1 MKSIPYKTLLIVA
14 AVLPMALLNSLLLL
28 AQAET
33 GSIDGVVTDTQ
44 NHPLVGVKVSL
55 DDQEQGRTEFTTSDS
70 VGRFHFTIASASTY
84 LVRARK
90 LGYLESSQ
98 GPFALKSREKTLLK
112 LQLTLDKSSASANRA
127 IEGMEY
133 SDEPQFTVA
142 GVSDPSDVGGHGSN
156 VTLPT
161 KEALAKDTASL
172 SKDPA
177 DSGKGTPV
185 TSQPPA
191 LPKVSPQDFV
201 QNLSAGRE
209 LLQEDRAKDAIPYL
223 EQAQKLEPQDYDATY
238 YLAMAQ
244 LRNGDAK
251 QAEQTA
257 QVLAKKSKQ
266 DRAELHALL
275 ARAREAEGQPVDAVK
290 EYQRAAEID
299 PSEANLFAWG
309 AELLLHRA
317 YQPASEVFAKGRRLH
332 PNSVRI
338 LVGLGAAAYAQD
350 LHSQA
355 ARWFFEASE
364 LNPNDPRPYLFL
376 GKVQE
381 VAKSEPVE
389 WVAAFERFA
398 KLQPNNPLAHY
409 YYAVALEKQKR
420 GEPDFAARERELNRA
435 LDLDSKFGDAHLK
448 LGLLET
454 ERRAYPK
461 AVASFEKAIE
471 LTPLPDEAHLRLAQ
485 VYRLT
490 GETEKAR
497 KESELYNEV
506 SEKKKAQLDRE
517 RRELGQF
524 VYTMQGES
532 ASPEKSAPKPQ

>member
-1 MKSIPYKTLLIVA
+1 MNIPHKTLLIA
-14 AVLPMALLNSLLLL
+14 SAVLPMALLNGLLLL
-28 AQAET
+28 AQTEI

-44 NHPLVGVKVSL
+44 NHPLAGAKLLL

-84 LVRARK
+84 MVRAK
-90 LGYLESSQ
+90 KSGYLESSQ
-98 GPFALKSREKTLLK
+98 GPFALKGSEKTSLK
-112 LQLTLDKSSASANRA
+112 LQLPVDKSLTSANSA
-127 IEGMEY
+127 MQGMEY

-142 GVSDPSDVGGHGSN
+142 GVSDPSEVGGHGSN

-172 SKDPA
+172 AKDPA
-177 DSGKGTPV
+177 DFAKGTSV
-185 TSQPPA
+185 TSQPRA
-191 LPKVSPQDFV
+191 LPKVSPQDFA
-201 QNLSAGRE
+201 QNLNAGRE
-209 LLQEDRAKDAIPYL
+209 LLQQGRAQDAIPYL
-223 EQAQKLEPQDYDATY
+223 EQAQRLKPQDYDATY
-238 YLAMAQ
+238 LLAMAQ
-244 LRNGDAK
+244 LKNGDAK
-251 QAEQTA
+251 QAEKSA
-257 QVLAKKSKQ
+257 QVLATKQ

-275 ARAREAEGQPVDAVK
+275 ARAKEAEGLPVDAAK
-290 EYQRAAEID
+290 EYKRAAEMD
-299 PSEANLFAWG
+299 PSEANLFSWG

-317 YQPASEVFAKGRRLH
+317 YQPASEVFAKGHRLH

-350 LHSQA
+350 LNDQA
-355 ARWFFEASE
+355 ARWLFEASE

-381 VAKSEPVE
+381 VAKSEPAE
-389 WVAAFERFA
+389 WVAAFGRFA
-398 KLQPNNPLAHY
+398 TLHPNNSLAHY

-420 GEPDFAARERELNRA
+420 GEQDFAARERELSRAIA
-435 LDLDSKFGDAHLK
+435 LDPKFGDTYLK
-448 LGLLET
+448 FGLLET
-454 ERRAYPK
+454 ERHEYPK

-485 VYRLT
+485 VYRLM

-506 SEKKKAQLDRE
+506 YEKKKAQLDRE

-524 VYTMQGES
+524 VYTMRGES
-532 ASPEKSAPKPQ
+532 APSEKSAPTPQ

>member
-1 MKSIPYKTLLIVA
+1 MKNIPYKTLLIVTT
-14 AVLPMALLNSLLLL
+14 VLPMALLNGLLL
-28 AQAET
+28 AQTET

-44 NHPLVGVKVSL
+44 NHPLAGVKVSL

-70 VGRFHFTIASASTY
+70 VGRFHFPIASASTY
-84 LVRARK
+84 MVRARK
-90 LGYLESSQ
+90 SGYLEGSQ
-98 GPFALKSREKTLLK
+98 GPFALKSREKTSLK
-112 LQLTLDKSSASANRA
+112 LQLPVDKSSASANSA

-177 DSGKGTPV
+177 DSGKGTSV
-185 TSQPPA
+185 TSQPRA
-191 LPKVSPQDFV
+191 LPKVSPQDFT

-209 LLQEDRAKDAIPYL
+209 LLQEGKAKDAIPYL
-223 EQAQKLEPQDYDATY
+223 EQAQKLEPQNYDATY

-244 LRNGDAK
+244 LKNGDAK
-251 QAEQTA
+251 QAEQSA
-257 QVLAKKSKQ
+257 QVLATKSKQ
-266 DRAELHALL
+266 DRAELHGLL
-275 ARAREAEGQPVDAVK
+275 ARVKEAEGQPVDAVK

-299 PSEANLFAWG
+299 PSEANLFSWG

-317 YQPASEVFAKGRRLH
+317 YQPASEVFAKGHRLH

-350 LHSQA
+350 LNGEA
-355 ARWFFEASE
+355 ARWLFKASE
-364 LNPNDPRPYLFL
+364 LEPNDPRPYLFL

-381 VAKSEPVE
+381 VAKSEPAE
-389 WVAAFERFA
+389 WVAVFARFA

-435 LDLDSKFGDAHLK
+435 VNLDPKFGDSYLK

-454 ERRAYPK
+454 ERRDYPK

-485 VYRLT
+485 VYRLM
-490 GETEKAR
+490 GEPEKAR

-506 SEKKKAQLDRE
+506 AEKKKAQLDRE

-524 VYTMQGES
+524 VYSMQGES
-532 ASPEKSAPKPQ
+532 TSPEKSAPKPQ